1 MEAFVEQNVSA
12 GRDVFPRRELT
23 RLEVDAK
30 TGIVF
35 SRFFNAVE
43 VVALLTST
51 GFAYLSSTPAGQEP
65 LGVVVDPQEPDGRVV
80 FETPVLLPDEEF
92 IAIDLI
98 RGRTSRGRTR
108 WKG

>member
-1 MEAFVEQNVSA
+1 MGSISYPKPSFEIRGASGA
-12 GRDVFPRRELT
+12 PLAPRWDRI
-23 RLEVDAK
+23 D
-30 TGIVF
+30 
-35 SRFFNAVE
+35 SRSLIAQARRVY
-43 VVALLTST
+43 
-51 GFAYLSSTPAGQEP
+51 FAYLSSIPTVHDP
-65 LGVVVDPQEPDGRVV
+65 LGVVVDSQEPAGRVV

>member
-1 MEAFVEQNVSA
+1 MGSISLSTPSFEIRGASGALSA
-12 GRDVFPRRELT
+12 PRWDRI
-23 RLEVDAK
+23 D
-30 TGIVF
+30 
-35 SRFFNAVE
+35 SRSLIAQ
-43 VVALLTST
+43 ARRIY
-51 GFAYLSSTPAGQEP
+51 FAYLSSTAGQEP
-65 LGVVVDPQEPDGRVV
+65 LGVVIDPQETDGRVV

>member
-1 MEAFVEQNVSA
+1 MGSISFSTPSFEIRGASGA
-12 GRDVFPRRELT
+12 PSTPRWDRI
-23 RLEVDAK
+23 D
-30 TGIVF
+30 
-35 SRFFNAVE
+35 SRSLIGQARHVY
-43 VVALLTST
+43 
-51 GFAYLSSTPAGQEP
+51 FAYLSSSPAGQEP
-65 LGVVVDPQEPDGRVV
+65 LGVVVDTREPNGRVV

>member
-1 MEAFVEQNVSA
+1 MGSISLSTPSFEISGASGAPSA
-12 GRDVFPRRELT
+12 PRWDRIDSRSLIAQA
-23 RLEVDAK
+23 RR
-30 TGIVF
+30 IYF
-35 SRFFNAVE
+35 S
-43 VVALLTST
+43 
-51 GFAYLSSTPAGQEP
+51 YLSITPTGKEP
-65 LGVVVDPQEPDGRVV
+65 FGVVVDPHELDGRVV

>member
-1 MEAFVEQNVSA
+1 MCI
-12 GRDVFPRRELT
+12 RDS
-23 RLEVDAK
+23 VD
-30 TGIVF
+30 
-35 SRFFNAVE
+35 S
-43 VVALLTST
+43 
-51 GFAYLSSTPAGQEP
+51 Q
-65 LGVVVDPQEPDGRVV
+65 QPDGRVV

>member
-1 MEAFVEQNVSA
+1 MGSISLSTPSFEIRGASGA
-12 GRDVFPRRELT
+12 PSSPRWDRI
-23 RLEVDAK
+23 D
-30 TGIVF
+30 
-35 SRFFNAVE
+35 SRSLIAQ
-43 VVALLTST
+43 ARRIY
-51 GFAYLSSTPAGQEP
+51 FAYLSSTPAGQEP
-65 LGVVVDPQEPDGRVV
+65 LGVVVDPQGTRWSRVV

>member
-1 MEAFVEQNVSA
+1 MGSISLSTPSFEIRGASGA
-12 GRDVFPRRELT
+12 PSSPRWDRIDCRSLIAQA
-23 RLEVDAK
+23 RRVY
-30 TGIVF
+30 F
-35 SRFFNAVE
+35 S
-43 VVALLTST
+43 
-51 GFAYLSSTPAGQEP
+51 YLSSTPTGQDP
-65 LGVVVDPQEPDGRVV
+65 LGVVVDPQEPVGRVV

>member
-1 MEAFVEQNVSA
+1 MGSISLSTPSFEIRGASGA
-12 GRDVFPRRELT
+12 PSSPRWDRIDSRSLI
-23 RLEVDAK
+23 AK
-30 TGIVF
+30 ARRIY
-35 SRFFNAVE
+35 
-43 VVALLTST
+43 
-51 GFAYLSSTPAGQEP
+51 FAYLSCTPAGTPAGQEP

>member
-1 MEAFVEQNVSA
+1 MGSIS
-12 GRDVFPRRELT
+12 FPTPSFEIRGASGAPSTPRWDRIDSRSLIAQARR
-23 RLEVDAK
+23 VY
-30 TGIVF
+30 
-35 SRFFNAVE
+35 
-43 VVALLTST
+43 
-51 GFAYLSSTPAGQEP
+51 FAYLSSSPAGLLEP
-65 LGVVVDPQEPDGRVV
+65 IGVVVDTQDPDGRVV

>member
-1 MEAFVEQNVSA
+1 MGFISLSTPSFEIRGASGTPSA
-12 GRDVFPRRELT
+12 PRWDRINSGSLIGKA
-23 RLEVDAK
+23 RR
-30 TGIVF
+30 IY
-35 SRFFNAVE
+35 
-43 VVALLTST
+43 
-51 GFAYLSSTPAGQEP
+51 FAYLSSTPAGQEP

-80 FETPVLLPDEEF
+80 FETPVLLLDEEF